1 MAKRPKRG
9 QALEQLGDFL
19 PEPSTKVPKAPT
31 SRAEVRKREE
41 EWGKPT
47 SARLTVQERSALE
60 ALAQEFETDLT
71 QIVRLCLR
79 IGISAIDAGVYKP
92 SVNEVKLRKEMKQ
105 AAQRLEFERAAELR
119 DRIKALR
126 ERLMEI

>member
-19 PEPSTKVPKAPT
+19 PEPSTKVPKAPV
-31 SRAEVRKREE
+31 SKAEVRRQEE
-41 EWGKPT
+41 QWGKPT
-47 SARLTVQERSALE
+47 SARLTVQERAALE
-60 ALAQEFETDLT
+60 ALAEEFETDLT

-92 SVNEVKLRKEMKQ
+92 KVNGVKARNEMKMPT
-105 AAQRLEFERAAELR
+105 LP
-119 DRIKALR
+119 DRFA
-126 ERLMEI
+126 